1 MKSCSPSP
9 ERQAAAS
16 EILRRRQ
23 ARSVLADF
31 TTFTYPGYV
40 AEPVH
45 ALIAAKLDAVVQ
57 GDITRLMIFAPP
69 QHGKSELASVR
80 LPAFWLGRRPADPVI
95 LASYAAS
102 LAESKSRQ
110 ARQVVE
116 SPEYSKL
123 FPVHTRRD
131 SRSIAHWELDG
142 HRGGLLAAGVA
153 GPVTG
158 HGCLLG
164 IIDDPVENWQESQS
178 QTVRDTCW
186 DWYKS

>member
-16 EILRRRQ
+16 EILRRRK

-31 TTFTYPGYV
+31 TTYTYPAYV

-45 ALIAAKLDAVVQ
+45 ALIAEKLEAVVR

-69 QHGKSELASVR
+69 QNGKSELVSVR
-80 LPAFWLGRRPADPVI
+80 LPAFWLAKRPEDPVI

-102 LAESKSRQ
+102 LAETKSRQ

-116 SPEYSKL
+116 SPEFAKL
-123 FPVHTRRD
+123 FPGIRTRKD
-131 SRSIAHWELDG
+131 SRAVNHWELDG
-142 HRGGLLAAGVA
+142 HRGGLLAVGV
-153 GPVTG
+153 G
-158 HGCLLG
+158 
-164 IIDDPVENWQESQS
+164 
-178 QTVRDTCW
+178 VR
-186 DWYKS
+186 